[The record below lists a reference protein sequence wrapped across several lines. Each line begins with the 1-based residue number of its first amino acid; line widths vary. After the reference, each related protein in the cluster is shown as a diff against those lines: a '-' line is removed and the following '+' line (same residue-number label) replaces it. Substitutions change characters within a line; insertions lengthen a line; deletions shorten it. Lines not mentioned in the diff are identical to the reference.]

1 MSKVCGY
8 LTEVALVQSFTGR
21 GQYHGAVSI
30 MLQNLPIVLLF
41 MFPEYHYAENL
52 QNN

>member
-8 LTEVALVQSFTGR
+8 FTEVALVQSFAGR

-30 MLQNLPIVLLF
+30 MLQNLPIMLLF
-41 MFPEYHYAENL
+41 MLPGYHYAEICRII
-52 QNN
+52 